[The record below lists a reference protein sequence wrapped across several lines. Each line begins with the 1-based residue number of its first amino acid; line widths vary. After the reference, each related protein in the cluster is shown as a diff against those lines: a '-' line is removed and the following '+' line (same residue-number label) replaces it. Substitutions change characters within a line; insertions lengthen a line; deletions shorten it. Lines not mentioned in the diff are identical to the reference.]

1 VWNISLPPWQADLDV
16 LTIFTLTTLL
26 VFVYLNAHVCRTH
39 TEITQHGSVLMSVQA
54 VALMAHFLTII
65 QWCVCQCARSILTIM
80 HNHTVADV
88 YFYVWQ
94 PLLLTQEVFQII
106 RLGNVYRLAH
116 PSLIITQITQLVD
129 VSSIAPIIHSH
140 SQTILPV
147 GAWVSVLHHLIYMEI
162 QKQEDVC

>member
-1 VWNISLPPWQADLDV
+1 
-16 LTIFTLTTLL
+16 
-26 VFVYLNAHVCRTH
+26 
-39 TEITQHGSVLMSVQA
+39 
-54 VALMAHFLTII
+54 
-65 QWCVCQCARSILTIM
+65 M

-147 GAWVSVLHHLIYMEI
+147 GA
-162 QKQEDVC
+162 